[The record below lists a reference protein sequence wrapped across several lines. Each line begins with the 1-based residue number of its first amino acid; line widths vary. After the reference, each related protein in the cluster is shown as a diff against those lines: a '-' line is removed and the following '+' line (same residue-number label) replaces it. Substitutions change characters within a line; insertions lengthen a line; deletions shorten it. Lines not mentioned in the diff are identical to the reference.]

1 VGSICS
7 IAIRAA
13 RAFPT
18 FGPAGPPGVGAPTLG
33 SCGAPSATC
42 GGIFACCHAT
52 NELGR
57 KKGRLAIIARV
68 ILVGTTRKRVL
79 FLTQAMRRAAWLLWC
94 GFQLV
99 FGTIFR
105 GNYTNPEP
113 GDFRLSWALDDVSN
127 LITFNMEFDIRGW
140 IAIGWSSTYTDH
152 EVFLDFYAAV
162 FNDTSS
168 QWRIVDG
175 NAKGRS
181 TINVD
186 ATNNIMN
193 GSATRLGATT
203 SFSFTR
209 QLNTGDTA
217 GDALVS
223 TGTTYLLWCYHVD
236 DAGFDSRMKHDYYG
250 KTSVDWYAGPLE
262 VGSNIGPKRSLTVHC
277 GYVQI
282 AMYRVFDYAGVQ
294 GFYKNILAATGI
306 PAWRLVIFE
315 VSDFL
320 HNLTVTPLVSH
331 CSSLD
336 GCRGSF
342 ITLFT
347 LPNYRNDANENGRDE
362 AQLAQAVSAA
372 VATMPRST
380 SLAILGRPAD
390 VGNGSQSLSACY
402 DEQNVIYYWPGTP
415 CPVPTAG
422 GGVFQSPKGDFSLR
436 WTVVPG
442 KPSGTGVI
450 SFVMKASTQ
459 GWVGVCLSDVQNHHR
474 SGSVDCYVGYF
485 SGATLNFQDY
495 TARDHN
501 TVPSVDPKSS
511 ILASSGSVENGV
523 TTIKFSRQLNSGVA
537 GDVNLDQSMDFNLL
551 WAHHPT
557 AADFGAARVHDNFGA
572 ARVNFVSGALSE
584 LPWYEHMALGWG
596 VTDMDAGFLSS
607 MFVAAS
613 FFILG
618 VLRHTKKLIKRA
630 CGRDLRSHRR
640 FDNARKAQTEMA
652 EVQEAYGD
660 HQQGGGV
667 KQDTAW
673 YGKGASN
680 FDEITNVVRD
690 GLGDEAEAKETWEE
704 KHGKQNSG
712 FTAVLQGWFQLRL
725 FGTHTPWEILTCALF
740 ITMNFFC
747 ILVSTVDL
755 AANLGYLAAANSL
768 FIILPAN
775 RNSFLVIILAIPF
788 DKVIFYH
795 RMLGYWLF
803 ILVWSHGLLYFPR
816 WMSNDTFGG
825 AIAYSWGDPKV
836 VWGNLGGIA
845 SAFILCTSLGFIR
858 RNKYEVFYY
867 LHFAFFAYYL
877 FGSLHSP
884 RMMAFYAVVAASL
897 WGLDRL
903 VRFSTGITHQKTL
916 SLTPKDGGI
925 VAIRFRK
932 NKLQDFFGAYK
943 VGQYVF
949 VNLPE
954 VNRLQW
960 HPFSITSGPL
970 DDFVEIHVR
979 GLGDFTKEVLVHAS
993 KPGASLTIRADGP
1006 YGNPHPVTH
1015 LRFPV
1020 LIFVGGGIGIA
1031 PIISYIRDIYDGT
1044 RAHCIKNVYVI
1055 WSVPVAD
1062 NVGWFSSV
1070 FQEYLLRSKNNRALP
1085 SLDVRVFV
1093 TKEPEVRNVKDAGF
1107 TVMPGYP
1114 DFNMLLNLCLK
1125 GQQKKVA
1132 TMLFS
1137 CGPAAMVENAW
1148 DASNRLRREGY
1159 SIAFKHEVFE
1169 W

>member
-1 VGSICS
+1 MGRTWIFLCGLQLIFS
-7 IAIRAA
+7 AIY
-13 RAFPT
+13 T
-18 FGPAGPPGVGAPTLG
+18 
-33 SCGAPSATC
+33 
-42 GGIFACCHAT
+42 
-52 NELGR
+52 
-57 KKGRLAIIARV
+57 
-68 ILVGTTRKRVL
+68 
-79 FLTQAMRRAAWLLWC
+79 
-94 GFQLV
+94 
-99 FGTIFR
+99 
-105 GNYTNPEP
+105 GNYTNPAP
-113 GDFRLSWALDDVSN
+113 GDFRLSWLIDDVN
-127 LITFNMEFDIRGW
+127 NTITINMEFDIRGW
-140 IAIGWSSTYTDH
+140 VGIGWSTVANTHQS
-152 EVFLDFYAAV
+152 FLDFYAAV
-162 FNDTSS
+162 YNDTGGT
-168 QWRIVDG
+168 WRLIDG
-175 NAKGRS
+175 NTQS
-181 TINVD
+181 TTVINQD
-186 ATNNIMN
+186 TTQNILS
-193 GSATRLGATT
+193 GSANRLGATT
-203 SFSFTR
+203 RVTFTR
-209 QLNTGDTA
+209 QIDTGDGQDSPIA
-217 GDALVS
+217 
-223 TGTTYLLWCYHVD
+223 TGITNLLWCYHSD
-236 DAGFDSRMKHDYYG
+236 DAGFDSRTKHDYYG
-250 KTSVDWYAGPLE
+250 KAQIDWYQGTIINP
-262 VGSNIGPKRSLTVHC
+262 GQNIGPKRTLNVNC
-277 GYVQI
+277 GYVTI
-282 AMYRVFDYAGVQ
+282 AMYRVFEYANVQ
-294 GFYKNILAATGI
+294 GFLKNIVAAAGI

-320 HNLTVTPLVSH
+320 LNLTAPPLVSH
-331 CSSLD
+331 CPSLD
-336 GCRGSF
+336 LCAGSF
-342 ITLFT
+342 LTLFT
-347 LPNYRNDANENGRDE
+347 LPNYRNGTDTRDE
-362 AQLAQAVSAA
+362 IQLAQAVSTA
-372 VATMPRST
+372 VASMPRST

-390 VGNGSQSLSACY
+390 VGSGTQSLSTCY
-402 DEQNVIYYWPGTP
+402 DDNSLMYYWPATP

-442 KPSGTGVI
+442 KPSGAGVI
-450 SFVMKASTQ
+450 SFVMKANTQ
-459 GWVGVCLSDVQNHHR
+459 GWLGVCISDVQNHHR
-474 SGSVDCYVGYF
+474 TGSVDCYVGWM
-485 SGATLNFQDY
+485 SGGTLNFNDY
-495 TARDHN
+495 TAHDHN
-501 TVPSVDPKSS
+501 TVPSLDGQSS
-511 ILASSGSVENGV
+511 ILSSSGSVENGM
-523 TTIKFSRQLNSGVA
+523 TTIKWSRQLNPGIG
-537 GDVNLDQSMDFNLL
+537 GDVNLDQAMDFNLL
-551 WAHHPT
+551 WAFHSSVS
-557 AADFGAARVHDNFGA
+557 DFGAARVHDSFGA
-572 ARVNFVSGALSE
+572 ARVNFVSGELSA

-618 VLRHTKKLIKRA
+618 VVRHTKKLIKRA

-652 EVQEAYGD
+652 DINEAYGE
-660 HQQGGGV
+660 HQGTSQAM
-667 KQDTAW
+667 KRDTTW

-690 GLGDEAEAKETWEE
+690 GLGDETEVKETWEE

-712 FTAVLQGWFQLRL
+712 FKAVLQGWFQLRL
-725 FGTHTPWEILTCALF
+725 FGTHTPWEIITCALF

-755 AANLGYLAAANSL
+755 AANLGHLAAANSL

-775 RNSFLVIILAIPF
+775 RNSFLVVILAIPF

-803 ILVWSHGLLYFPR
+803 ILVWSHGFLYFPR

-825 AIAYSWGDPKV
+825 AIAYSWADPKV

-858 RNKYEVFYY
+858 RNKYEIFYY
-867 LHFAFFAYYL
+867 LHFAFFCYYL

-884 RMMAFYAVVAASL
+884 RTMAFYAIVAAGL

-903 VRFSTGITHQKTL
+903 VRFATGIVHQKTL

-932 NKLQDFFGAYK
+932 NKMQEWFGAYK

-954 VNRLQW
+954 VNRFQW

-979 GLGDFTKEVLVHAS
+979 GLGDFTKEVLVHGS
-993 KPGASLTIRADGP
+993 KPGAQLTIRVDGP